1 MDSSVDGKMTA
12 QRNTLIIGAGISGL
26 LAGQVLSRAGHPVT
40 ILEKSRGVGGRMA
53 TRRFKNGVFDHGAQ
67 FFTVRDPQF
76 QDWVDLWV
84 QQGIAFEWSRSFS
97 KPGDVLEASGHPR
110 YRGASGMTA
119 IPKELSRDLD
129 IYLNTHVKSIS
140 RFDELWNAE
149 VEDGNVFGASQLIL
163 TAPVPQSLSLLKT
176 GGVSLAE
183 QEMVR
188 LQSIQYHPCIAVLV
202 LLNGPSKIPPP
213 GGIKLDSSPIQWLAD
228 NTQKGISPKTT
239 AVTIHAAAD
248 FSHQNFDQ
256 TPDQLADTLVTTAKP
271 WLGDDIQ
278 DWQLHKWRYSQPAQ
292 IYPERFLEIQGSPS
306 LFFAGD
312 GFGGPRVEGA
322 ALSGMAVAFQLL
334 ERLRR

>member
-1 MDSSVDGKMTA
+1 
-12 QRNTLIIGAGISGL
+12 
-26 LAGQVLSRAGHPVT
+26 
-40 ILEKSRGVGGRMA
+40 MA

-76 QDWVDLWV
+76 QDWVDLWMK
-84 QQGIAFEWSRSFS
+84 QGKAVEWTRSFS
-97 KPGDVLEASGHPR
+97 KPGDVPETNGHSR
-110 YRGASGMTA
+110 YRGVNGMTA
-119 IPKELSRDLD
+119 IPKALSQHLD
-129 IYLNTHVKSIS
+129 IQLQTHVKSIS
-140 RFDELWNAE
+140 KNDKFWIAE
-149 VEDGNVFGASQLIL
+149 AEDGKVFDAGQLIL

-176 GGVSLAE
+176 GGVFLPDGE
-183 QEMVR
+183 LKR
-188 LQSIQYHPCIAVLV
+188 LQSIQYQPCIAVLV
-202 LLNGPSKIPPP
+202 LLNSSSKIPPP

-228 NTQKGISPKTT
+228 NTQKGISPEST
-239 AVTIHAAAD
+239 AVTIHASAD

-256 TPDQLADTLVTTAKP
+256 TPDQLADTLITASKP

-292 IYPERFLEIQGSPS
+292 FYPERFLEIQGPPP

-322 ALSGMAVAFQLL
+322 ALSGMAVTFQLL